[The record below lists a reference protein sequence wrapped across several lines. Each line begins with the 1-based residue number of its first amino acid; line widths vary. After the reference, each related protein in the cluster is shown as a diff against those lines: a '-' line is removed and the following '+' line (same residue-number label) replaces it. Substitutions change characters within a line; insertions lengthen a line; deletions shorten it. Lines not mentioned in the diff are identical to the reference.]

1 MQRETSKSRLSRV
14 RATPRTP
21 RVRRKVPCGL
31 LLLALLL
38 PALCSR
44 AAQRL
49 VTNGL
54 DYDAGDPPIAN
65 SLRGELELAQPGDTI
80 SIARNLIVNLFDRLV
95 IPAGKDHLTITG
107 PEDGPA
113 QIRAIIEPGENSQFN
128 SILVQGD
135 DVIFRKLTFR
145 DVTVTIGDSQ
155 SSVLTVEGGTVQD
168 CSFTQRS
175 SLMFA
180 NMNGGLA
187 ERCTLNVA
195 PFNEGLAAIEVAGGD
210 GTVVRNCTITLLG
223 SAGSEEALSANGGTN
238 LRFEQNT
245 LVNGDLRF
253 WAKNGWILRNVLPNR
268 VLDLTLTDPVEGPG
282 PYEFAGNTCG
292 ALIVKARNFAIREN
306 VISGKVTGRTPPA
319 FQVVGG
325 NPQEKPSPVSLH
337 LVALDGTQPIT
348 VTSNVVNGGINGV
361 SFSLQTGSAT
371 FSRNQIR
378 NATLQGM
385 IVNADAPM
393 EISFNL
399 FEKCGGTKLAF
410 SGLYPSPALHLR
422 DINAA
427 VVVKENVF
435 TDSRGAAILAH
446 DGSPVLEA
454 NHIARGTAAGMMFY
468 GPVTPVFE
476 GINRIEQMKRAGVV
490 VKNGATVTVE
500 RVTFERNGIC
510 GLSVEPG
517 ANATAR
523 DCTFTAQM
531 GPGVKLATEFKAATN
546 TYTARALVETC
557 TFEQNLGAG
566 VLIGKGG
573 ACEVSGSQFTDNL
586 APGIDIAPPGVTR
599 NTLPKQ
605 ANGDLDYPE
614 QLTFD
619 EATRTL
625 RGKAEPGARVEMY
638 RTEKNRRRGNPN
650 NGEGTITAG
659 TTTATIEGDFAL
671 PTGPT
676 VEGDMFTFTATRAA
690 TGGRPAV
697 TSEFSDNIEV
707 PPSPPIELISQ
718 SSNEDPGNDVSIVND
733 WNVGPAPQELMANTS
748 VSADARF
755 VLFHSV
761 ATNLVDGDSNDAPDL
776 FLRDRASGTT
786 ERVNVASSGAQAGPN
801 FAGSAARVGHGSLS
815 SNGRWVVFAS
825 DSVNL
830 VADDGNSATD
840 IFLRDRQT
848 GTTIAVTDPTEHPEL
863 TSRLQGGSDCSIS
876 ADGSVVAF
884 VTTEHRFTNTGTPG
898 SPRVLV
904 WLRSTG
910 QFEEVSVP
918 ETPGVSGFYHSPRL
932 SADGRF
938 VVFFTRA
945 QLVAAD
951 TDSRDDIY
959 LRDRQAGT
967 TERLS
972 VATDGTALGGMT
984 PSISADGR
992 FVAFSS
998 PGVGDP
1004 ADTNNQRDIYVRDR
1018 QTGTTTWASQPP
1030 AGLTNPN
1037 LGRNCLFPSLS
1048 ADGRYVTYQG
1058 LGISERPNQ
1067 LSVFVTDIY
1076 VRDRQV
1082 GVTIEASI
1090 GVAGDARGD
1099 SQFPVMSPD
1108 GQQVIFESEGV
1119 GFTAGDVQT
1128 LSEVFART
1136 LRPGDFAAP

>member
-1 MQRETSKSRLSRV
+1 M
-14 RATPRTP
+14 
-21 RVRRKVPCGL
+21 
-31 LLLALLL
+31 LL
-38 PALCSR
+38 PTLSPR
-44 AAQRL
+44 AADL
-49 VTNGL
+49 FVTNGL
-54 DYDAGDPPIAN
+54 DYDAGDSPIAN
-65 SLRGELELAQPGDTI
+65 SLRGELELAQSGDTI
-80 SIARNLIVNLFDRLV
+80 HIARNLIVNLFDRLV
-95 IPAGKDHLTITG
+95 IPAGKDNLTITG

-113 QIRAIIEPGENSQFN
+113 QIRAIIEPGENSQNN

-135 DVIFRKLTFR
+135 GVVFRKLTFR
-145 DVTVTIGDSQ
+145 DLTLTFGDPQ
-155 SSVLTVEGGTVQD
+155 GSVFTVEGGTVRD

-175 SLMFA
+175 SLTFA
-180 NMNGGLA
+180 NMNDGLA
-187 ERCTLNVA
+187 ERCALNVA
-195 PFNEGLAAIEVAGGD
+195 PFNAGLAAIEVAGGD
-210 GTVVRNCTITLLG
+210 GTVVRGCTITLLG

-238 LRFEQNT
+238 LRFEENV
-245 LVNGDLRF
+245 LANGDLRF
-253 WAKNGWILRNVLPNR
+253 WAKSGRVINNVLQNR
-268 VLDLTLTDPVEGPG
+268 VLDLTLTDPFAGPG

-292 ALIVKARNFAIREN
+292 ALIIKARNFVVREN

-337 LVALDGTQPIT
+337 LVALDGVQPVT
-348 VTSNVVNGGINGV
+348 VASNVVNGGINGV

-399 FEKCGGTKLAF
+399 FEKCGSTKLAF

-427 VVVKENVF
+427 VVVKENTF

-468 GPVTPVFE
+468 GAVTPVFE
-476 GINRIEQMKRAGVV
+476 GINRIELMKRAGLV

-500 RVTFERNGIC
+500 RVVFDRNGIC

-517 ANATAR
+517 ANVTAR

-531 GPGVKLATEFKAATN
+531 GPGVKLATEFKTATN
-546 TYTARALVETC
+546 TYAARALVETC
-557 TFEQNLGAG
+557 IFGQNLGAG
-566 VLIGKGG
+566 ILIGKGS
-573 ACEVSGSQFTDNL
+573 ACEVRNGQFTDNVG
-586 APGIDIAPPGVTR
+586 PGIDIAPPGVTR

-605 ANGDLDYPE
+605 ANGDLDFPE

-625 RGKAEPGARVEMY
+625 RGKAEPGAVVEMY

-650 NGEGTITAG
+650 NGEGTLTAG
-659 TTTATIEGDFAL
+659 TTTATSEGDFSL

-676 VEGDMFTFTATRAA
+676 AEGDMFTFTATRPAA
-690 TGGRPAV
+690 GGRAAV

-718 SSNEDPGNDVSIVND
+718 SSNEQAGNDLSLVND

-761 ATNLVDGDSNDAPDL
+761 ANNLVDNDSNDAPDL

-786 ERVNVASSGAQAGPN
+786 ERVNVTGSGAQAGPN

-815 SNGRWVVFAS
+815 ADGRWIVFAS

-848 GTTIAVTDPTEHPEL
+848 GATIAVTDPTDHPEL

-884 VTTEHRFTNTGTPG
+884 VTTEHRFTNTGSPG

-904 WLRSTG
+904 WVRGTG

-918 ETPGVSGFYHSPRL
+918 EVPGASGFYHGPRL

-945 QLVAAD
+945 QLVTAD

-959 LRDRQAGT
+959 IRDRQTGT

-972 VATDGTALGGMT
+972 VATGGTALGGMT
-984 PSISADGR
+984 PAISADGR
-992 FVAFSS
+992 YVAFSS
-998 PGVGDP
+998 LGVGDP

-1018 QTGTTTWASQPP
+1018 QAGTTTWASQPP
-1030 AGLTNPN
+1030 AGLSNTNIA
-1037 LGRNCLFPSLS
+1037 RNCVFPSLS
-1048 ADGRYVTYQG
+1048 ADGRYVAYQG
-1058 LGISERPNQ
+1058 FGITERPDQ
-1067 LSVFVTDIY
+1067 ASIFVQDIY

-1099 SQFPVMSPD
+1099 SQFPVLSPD

-1119 GFTAGDVQT
+1119 GFTESDVQA

-1136 LRPGDFAAP
+1136 LRPEDFAAP